1 MNCESLNENQNI
13 AVNHFQ
19 GPCMVIAG
27 PGSGKTRVISYRI
40 NNLVQ
45 NLKVRP
51 ENILAIS
58 FTKASSIEMK
68 ERSIRL
74 SVNSLINRVNF
85 GTFHSVFFKIL
96 RGFKDYQLDNILNEH
111 QKVYTIKN
119 ILKSMDVENYQ
130 EDDVIKGVIN
140 EISFVKN
147 ELIDSRDFDSSVV
160 SKDEF
165 LRIYSMYENY
175 KSDMKK
181 IDFDD
186 MLIHTYNLLKDDDYI
201 LDLVRKKYRYILVD
215 EFQDINKVQ
224 FEVLKMISKP
234 NNNIF
239 VVGDE
244 DQSIYGFRGARPD
257 FLLEFKNYFANS
269 KYIVLDLNYRST
281 DVIIKTSN
289 KLIKN
294 NNNRY
299 DKVIKSVKGKGDG
312 ILFLSPED
320 SEDEARKIGTLIIE
334 NINNNNMSYSDF
346 SVIYRT
352 NIQSRAL
359 VDVFMDMNIP
369 FVIRDTVV
377 SIYDH
382 WVSKDI
388 ISYLSVALYRS
399 LKDEL
404 SRIINKPFRY
414 ISKESIKIA
423 MADGDFLTNI
433 KTKANLNKWQ
443 IKTIEDLELD
453 LDYIS
458 RISAKDAISY
468 IRTSLE
474 YDRYLIE
481 YCQKRKIKTTGL
493 FEILNE
499 LEGGASNYKTIDDYL
514 DHISNVKEEISNQKK
529 DDDKNKVVLTTIHSA
544 KGLEFK
550 NIFVIGVIE
559 GVIPHDKSIEG
570 KNDVEEERRLF
581 YVAMTRAMDK
591 LHISSP
597 QYKYGKKACV
607 SRFVEEINE
616 PSDEE
621 LDYIKKGDIINHK
634 KFKRGKVINKS
645 GNTIEIEFKDD
656 IKILNYRVCLRNK
669 LIEKI

>member
-1 MNCESLNENQNI
+1 MNCESLNKNQSI
-13 AVNHFQ
+13 AVNHFK

-58 FTKASSIEMK
+58 FTKASSVEMK
-68 ERSIRL
+68 ERSMKL
-74 SVNSLINRVNF
+74 FSNSLINRVNF
-85 GTFHSVFFKIL
+85 GTFHSVFFRIL
-96 RGFKDYQLDNILNEH
+96 RGFKNYQLDSILDEN
-111 QKVYTIKN
+111 KKIYTIKN

-130 EDDVIKGVIN
+130 EEDVIKGIVN
-140 EISFVKN
+140 EISFLKN
-147 ELIDSRDFDSSVV
+147 ELLNPNDFDSCVV
-160 SKDEF
+160 SNDEF
-165 LRIYSMYENY
+165 LKIYSMYENY

-186 MLIHTYNLLKDDDYI
+186 MLIHTYSLLKEDEYI
-201 LDLVRKKYRYILVD
+201 LNLVRKKYEYILVD

-224 FEVLKMISKP
+224 FEVLKMISTP
-234 NNNIF
+234 SNNIF

-257 FLLEFKNYFANS
+257 FLLEFKSYFANS

-281 DVIIKTSN
+281 DAIIKTSN
-289 KLIKN
+289 KLIRN

-299 DKVIKSVKGKGDG
+299 NKVIKSVKGNGDG

-320 SEDEARKIGTLIIE
+320 SEDEARKVGSLIIE
-334 NINNNNMSYSDF
+334 NVNKNNMSYSDF

-352 NIQSRAL
+352 NIQSRAI

-369 FVIRDTVV
+369 FAIRDTVV

-388 ISYLSVALYRS
+388 ISYLNVALYRG
-399 LKDEL
+399 LNDEL

-458 RISAKDAISY
+458 RISPKDAISY

-499 LEGGASNYKTIDDYL
+499 LEGGASNYKTVDNYL
-514 DHISNVKEEISNQKK
+514 DHISKVKEEILNQKK
-529 DDDKNKVVLTTIHSA
+529 DDDKNKVILTTIHSA

-559 GVIPHDKSIEG
+559 GVIPHEKSIEG
-570 KNDVEEERRLF
+570 KDDIEEERRLL

-591 LHISSP
+591 LHVSSP
-597 QYKYGKKACV
+597 QYKYGKKAFV
-607 SRFVEEINE
+607 SRFMEEINE

-621 LDYIKKGDIINHK
+621 LESIKKGDTINHK
-634 KFKRGKVINKS
+634 RFKTGKVINKS
-645 GNTIEIEFKDD
+645 DNMIEIEFKDD
-656 IKILNYRVCLRNK
+656 IKILNYKVCLRNK

>member
-13 AVNHFQ
+13 AVNHFN

-45 NLKVRP
+45 NLRVRP

-68 ERSIRL
+68 ERSIKL
-74 SVNSLINRVNF
+74 YSNSLINRVNF
-85 GTFHSVFFKIL
+85 GTFHSVFFRIL
-96 RGFKDYQLDNILNEH
+96 RGFKNYQLDNLLDEN
-111 QKVYTIKN
+111 KKMYTIKN

-130 EDDVIKGVIN
+130 EEDIIKGVIN
-140 EISFVKN
+140 EISFLKN
-147 ELIDSRDFDSSVV
+147 ELLDPRNFDSSVL
-160 SKDEF
+160 SNDEF
-165 LRIYSMYENY
+165 FKVYSMYENY

-186 MLIHTYNLLKDDDYI
+186 MLIHTYNLLKEDEDI
-201 LDLVRKKYRYILVD
+201 LDLVRRKYKYILVD

-224 FEVLKMISKP
+224 FEVIKMISKP
-234 NNNIF
+234 YNNIF

-257 FLLEFKNYFANS
+257 FLLEFKKYFEGS

-281 DVIIKTSN
+281 DMIIKTSN

-294 NNNRY
+294 NDNRY
-299 DKVIKSVKGKGDG
+299 HKVIKSVKGKGDG

-320 SEDEARKIGTLIIE
+320 SEDEARKIGSLIIE
-334 NINNNNMSYSDF
+334 NINNNNVSYSDF

-352 NIQSRAL
+352 NIQSRAI
-359 VDVFMDMNIP
+359 VDVLMDMNIP
-369 FVIRDTVV
+369 FIIRDTVV

-382 WVSKDI
+382 WISKDI

-399 LKDEL
+399 LKEEL

-423 MADGDFLTNI
+423 MADGEFLDNI
-433 KTKANLNKWQ
+433 KTKASLNKWQ

-453 LDYIS
+453 LNYIS
-458 RISAKDAISY
+458 KISPKDAISY

-474 YDRYLIE
+474 YDRYLME

-499 LEGGASNYKTIDDYL
+499 IEGGASNYKTIDEYL
-514 DHISNVKEEISNQKK
+514 EHISRVKEEILNQKK
-529 DDDKNKVVLTTIHSA
+529 DDDKNKVVLTTIHSS

-559 GVIPHDKSIEG
+559 GVIPHEKSIE
-570 KNDVEEERRLF
+570 KVEVEEERRLL

-597 QYKYGKKACV
+597 QYKYGKKAFI
-607 SRFVEEINE
+607 SRFMEEINE

-621 LDYIKKGDIINHK
+621 LDSIKKGDIINHK
-634 KFKRGKVINKS
+634 KFKKGRVINKS
-645 GNTIEIEFKDD
+645 DNMIEIEFNND

-669 LIEKI
+669 LIEKV